1 MGGYNVASEEAGG
14 RPSSSEES
22 SPMLNTA
29 GVEGEEAWGAGP
41 SGERLAVEVTVGK
54 GLITGEVAIG

>member
-1 MGGYNVASEEAGG
+1 
-14 RPSSSEES
+14 
-22 SPMLNTA
+22 MLNTA